1 MVRGLQD
8 HDARLMSDTPDF
20 TSASLT
26 SSGYGDGLGRRTID
40 FDRETGGILERL
52 LLRPELRVFEQA
64 IAERIDQ
71 AAGFGDERF
80 ARPFGIDQDPESGAV
95 VVVSEHLQGSRL
107 SDLLDGLSEASAE
120 TQAAPG
126 LDAALGFLLEVLPAL
141 ASLHAAAGFAH
152 GAVGAGR
159 TVITPGGQVV
169 LLDWVYGHVLARLG
183 WSRARLWREL
193 GIAAPSAGGSGPV
206 DAAGDIAQAALTA
219 VQLVTGR
226 PLPLEEGDQA
236 EGLAASLPEIVE
248 IAQIRG
254 SEAFAAGIE
263 RFLHRALLLPG
274 STPFTGAEEAA
285 DAGRRIAEE
294 IGDSACRAAL
304 AAFAADSDRAR
315 EQPPLPALEDDLSDV
330 VPFEV
335 IYPVEEPVEEPIE
348 EPEVDAGTVE
358 AARAASASLEFE
370 IPLDD
375 VDADAVTGTP
385 AAPAANAPGQ
395 VVFDLTAPPPEFPA
409 PAPRLAIDDQ
419 APLGF
424 RMLSEP
430 EAVDVAPAQ
439 PEPVDGDAIAVAPA
453 PSEPAVNAMPVVEPL
468 ASELVP
474 GADPVAAASQPVD
487 STSEPP
493 AGAGVPRARRNRR
506 KAARDRGAT
515 PAASSSTPPI
525 SSPPREVQPPA
536 PPAFSPAPPQAAWQ
550 TEAPAAM
557 PYYPPVSDPREP
569 TRLSWS
575 PPLEPLAPAAGVPS
589 QPAPAAAPVRI
600 KPEKPAGYAPA
611 PRVRDAE
618 PSEDVTG
625 VPSVH
630 RGFAPLPSPRWKI
643 GAAAAAVAAV
653 VIAGMLAR
661 QYLSGEKQV
670 EPAAA
675 ATATPAAPPQPSL
688 AEGGALALD
697 TKPAG
702 AKVLLDGV
710 PAGETPLTL
719 ENVPAGRHTVTFV
732 TATGSVKRNIRVEA
746 GKTASVDV
754 AVFSGWVAVFA
765 PVVMDIAENGKSI
778 GTTEQ
783 GRLMLPP
790 GRHQLTFTNR
800 DLGYSSSQAVD
811 IEPGEERSVNLQPTG
826 TLNLNALPW
835 AEVWI
840 DGKKVGDTP
849 IAGLRLPLGIHD
861 IVFRHPQ
868 LGERTQTT
876 TVRADTASAAAVD
889 FTKTP

>member
-1 MVRGLQD
+1 
-8 HDARLMSDTPDF
+8 MSDTPDF

-26 SSGYGDGLGRRTID
+26 SSGYGDGLGRRTLD

-71 AAGFGDERF
+71 AAAFEDERF
-80 ARPFGIDQDPESGAV
+80 ARPYGIDRDPESGAV

-107 SDLLDGLSEASAE
+107 SDLLDGLSGDSAE

-141 ASLHAAAGFAH
+141 AALHAAAGFAH

-159 TVITPGGQVV
+159 TVMTPGGQVV
-169 LLDWVYGHVLARLG
+169 LLDWVYGHVLSRLG

-193 GIAAPSAGGSGPV
+193 GIAAPSAGGPGPV

-226 PLPLEEGDQA
+226 PLPLEEDEQA

-254 SEAFAAGIE
+254 SETFAAGIE

-274 STPFTGAEEAA
+274 STPFTSAEEAA

-304 AAFAADSDRAR
+304 AAFAADSHRAR

-335 IYPVEEPVEEPIE
+335 ISPAEEPAEEPIEEPIE
-348 EPEVDAGTVE
+348 EPEIEAGAVA
-358 AARAASASLEFE
+358 AARVASAALEFE
-370 IPLDD
+370 VPLDD
-375 VDADAVTGTP
+375 VGADDDADAVTGTP
-385 AAPAANAPGQ
+385 AAPADSAPDP
-395 VVFDLTAPPPEFPA
+395 VVFDLTAPPPELPA
-409 PAPRLAIDDQ
+409 PSPLQEIDDQ
-419 APLGF
+419 APPGF
-424 RMLSEP
+424 RVLAESEV
-430 EAVDVAPAQ
+430 VDVAPAQ
-439 PEPVDGDAIAVAPA
+439 PEPVHHEADPAAPA
-453 PSEPAVNAMPVVEPL
+453 PSEPAVSATPAVEPL
-468 ASELVP
+468 APEPVP
-474 GADPVAAASQPVD
+474 GSDPVAAASQPVD
-487 STSEPP
+487 STSEPS
-493 AGAGVPRARRNRR
+493 AGAGVPRARRKRR
-506 KAARDRGAT
+506 KAARNRDAA

-536 PPAFSPAPPQAAWQ
+536 TPAFSPAPPQAAWQ
-550 TEAPAAM
+550 TEAPAAT

-569 TRLSWS
+569 TGLSWS
-575 PPLEPLAPAAGVPS
+575 PPLEPAAPAAGVPS
-589 QPAPAAAPVRI
+589 QPAPSTAPVRI
-600 KPEKPAGYAPA
+600 RPEKPAGYAPA

-625 VPSVH
+625 VPYVH

-653 VIAGMLAR
+653 LIGGVLAR
-661 QYLSGEKQV
+661 QYWPGEKQV

-675 ATATPAAPPQPSL
+675 ATATPTAPPQPAL
-688 AEGGALALD
+688 AEGGSIALD

-710 PAGETPLTL
+710 PSGETPLIL

-746 GKTASVDV
+746 GQTASVDV

-765 PVVMDIAENGKSI
+765 PVVLDIAENGKSI

-783 GRLMLPP
+783 GRLILPP

-800 DLGYSSSQAVD
+800 DLGYSSSQTVD

-861 IVFRHPQ
+861 VVFRHPQ
-868 LGERTQTT
+868 LGERTMTT
-876 TVRADTASAAAVD
+876 TVRADTASAASVD